1 MISVKALAIA
11 TGPADQW
18 AHNLMRLLFPFGR
31 QAKATG
37 PVLSAAT
44 VHDLPIMRMM
54 SPCLTLPLRQACTML
69 TSTSGVHMGL
79 KKPFGRCCCTCMA
92 GSPCAEPACQKEPQW
107 THTSQH
113 HLGLVCW
120 TPSWQTWLCWSA
132 AQAVLLLGQS
142 PADQSCLKPGMHHLA
157 SSSQPCKKDNLLL
170 CRVQNVCVECL

>member
-1 MISVKALAIA
+1 MSYVDLTYHETAFLIWKTGKCHWAHLAAA
-11 TGPADQW
+11 TLHDPSNMPMPDFATETCNADQ
-18 AHNLMRLLFPFGR
+18 H
-31 QAKATG
+31 
-37 PVLSAAT
+37 V
-44 VHDLPIMRMM
+44 
-54 SPCLTLPLRQACTML
+54 
-69 TSTSGVHMGL
+69 GVHMGL
-79 KKPFGRCCCTCMA
+79 KTPFGRCCCTCMA

-120 TPSWQTWLCWSA
+120 TPTWQTWVCWAA

-170 CRVQNVCVECL
+170 CCVQNVCVECL